1 MATTTSSITQGTVNT
16 TTQRQSLATDFD
28 QFLRL
33 LTTQLQNQDPLSPM
47 DSNEFTNQLVQFSQ
61 VEQQI
66 NTNEK
71 LNSLLTL
78 QQTSSIS
85 SALGYVGLNA
95 FYEGNTFPY
104 DGEGQAYVEIQ
115 LDSVP
120 KDAKLTLL
128 DSKGNKVLS
137 VPLEKDTST
146 QTYQWDGTD
155 ENGNE
160 MPAGNYTVR
169 IDAYDSEDDPVNGD
183 VRVNGRV
190 AGIETEDGQVY
201 LMIGSQSIS
210 LDKVLKAIL

>member
-104 DGEGQAYVEIQ
+104 DGEGEAYVEIQ

-120 KDAKLTLL
+120 EDAKLTLL

-137 VPLEKDTST
+137 VDLEKDTST